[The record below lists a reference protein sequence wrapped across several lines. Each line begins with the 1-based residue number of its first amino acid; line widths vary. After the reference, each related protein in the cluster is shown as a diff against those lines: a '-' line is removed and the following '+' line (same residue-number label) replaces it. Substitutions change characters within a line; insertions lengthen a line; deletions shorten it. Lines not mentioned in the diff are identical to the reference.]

1 MGKVSVK
8 RVRKE
13 GVSAQVFN
21 QLKAQIIQ
29 GSWKPGDKL
38 PSEGELSE
46 MFGVSRVSIREALQR
61 LATLGL
67 LETRHGEGTYVRGL
81 TAESYLNGLLPAL
94 VLEKCDIIDVLEYR
108 LTMERGIM
116 ALAVEKAT
124 DEDIELLELQYKRML
139 DNINN
144 SSEFAMA
151 DMDFHLCLAKATG
164 NQVLFKVNSIIQ
176 DILLAS
182 MENIVQL
189 LGTSDGIEYH
199 RRILDAL
206 KSRESEKAQNLIEEH
221 VRITIDRVRKE
232 GLFS

>member
-116 ALAVEKAT
+116 ALAVEKST

-189 LGTSDGIEYH
+189 LGTNDGIEYH

-206 KSRESEKAQNLIEEH
+206 KARESEKAQNLIEEH

>member
-29 GSWKPGDKL
+29 GAWKPGDKL

-94 VLEKCDIIDVLEYR
+94 VLEKSDVVDVLEYR

-116 ALAVEKAT
+116 ALAVDKAT
-124 DEDIELLELQYKRML
+124 EDDIQLLESHYRRML
-139 DNINN
+139 DNITDTT
-144 SSEFAMA
+144 EFARA
-151 DMDFHLCLAKATG
+151 DMDFHLCIAKATR
-164 NQVLFKVNSIIQ
+164 NHVLFKVNSIIQ
-176 DILLAS
+176 DILMAS
-182 MENIVQL
+182 MDNIVQL
-189 LGTSDGIEYH
+189 LGTGDGIEYH
-199 RRILDAL
+199 RKILDAL
-206 KSRESEKAQNLIEEH
+206 KARDRQQAQDLMEEH
-221 VRITIDRVRKE
+221 VRITLDKVRKE
-232 GLFS
+232 GVF